1 MYSSYKRIFNC
12 HCRPQ
17 GCYTLRSKVM
27 HCNVKGATLSFLQSP
42 GTQLQLLQE
51 AAALYLCI
59 CICLNTGAL
68 LPLRLVSLQLC
79 GAALSPTVSTFHP
92 FTGTVLVDPIRKGFS
107 CTQISR
113 VFLTPFNQIKWPY
126 RHYFLLP
133 VSETSRFQTS
143 ERLLSSTTTFETCWI
158 V

>member
-1 MYSSYKRIFNC
+1 MYSSYKSIFNC

-51 AAALYLCI
+51 AAALYLWI

-79 GAALSPTVSTFHP
+79 GAALSPTVSTFHL
-92 FTGTVLVDPIRKGFS
+92 FTGTVLVHPIKKGFL
-107 CTQISR
+107 CTLAWFKKKNFGFE
-113 VFLTPFNQIKWPY
+113 VW
-126 RHYFLLP
+126 
-133 VSETSRFQTS
+133 
-143 ERLLSSTTTFETCWI
+143 SSDMFFGWAKLGFMNFFKFI
-158 V
+158 DP

>member
-59 CICLNTGAL
+59 CICLIQAHYCHSDWYRSSYAAPPSLQQFPHFTPSREQFLSTQSEKVSHVHKYLGYSYLRSIKLNGHIVIIFFHQF
-68 LPLRLVSLQLC
+68 LRL
-79 GAALSPTVSTFHP
+79 PDTRHP
-92 FTGTVLVDPIRKGFS
+92 KD
-107 CTQISR
+107 C
-113 VFLTPFNQIKWPY
+113 
-126 RHYFLLP
+126 
-133 VSETSRFQTS
+133 
-143 ERLLSSTTTFETCWI
+143 
-158 V
+158 

>member
-1 MYSSYKRIFNC
+1 MYSSYKSIFNC

-51 AAALYLCI
+51 AAALYLY
-59 CICLNTGAL
+59 L
-68 LPLRLVSLQLC
+68 LKYRHTTATQMVSLQLC

-92 FTGTVLVDPIRKGFS
+92 FTGTVLVHPIKKGFL

-113 VFLTPFNQIKWPY
+113 VFLPPFNQIKWPY